1 MAEMEQAPRREKQE
15 VEGLTW
21 RQIMLVCGGP
31 WKLFG
36 FILGK
41 MGVIAEFETGADDV
55 VSSS

>member
-1 MAEMEQAPRREKQE
+1 MEQVPWREKQE